1 VTACDDHERVE
12 LYVFARRHRRSSAGL
27 TAPAPPRPQTL
38 LAENEPTRRSCVYL
52 NHTIHHGEANMS
64 QTVFFEFQFFALVAS
79 SIVAPTAIFGIML
92 WKQAMSR
99 VTVMLFGIALIV
111 LSGIDVALLVWLDSA
126 SKLTPSLV
134 DDKFFTSEV
143 SIALYVLPA
152 VLAGIGTNI
161 VSQLLV
167 SHLEKLE
174 RQFDREHP
182 DSAMVTMETQTASDL

>member
-1 VTACDDHERVE
+1 
-12 LYVFARRHRRSSAGL
+12 
-27 TAPAPPRPQTL
+27 
-38 LAENEPTRRSCVYL
+38 
-52 NHTIHHGEANMS
+52 MS